1 MIYKDKQ
8 ADEQAILQIATQMC
22 AAARTAPKAHGKDTI
37 HTLILT
43 ENDKN
48 TLANKMDIIGKN
60 LMGDKSNTWYGRD
73 AANVRA
79 SSAVVLI
86 GVENSFR
93 GVPNCEMCGYKNCD
107 QCKKAG
113 GRCAFAMIDLGIA
126 VSSAVNVASLSHID
140 NRIMFS
146 IGKAVSDLDYIPNC
160 IWLGIPLSVS
170 GKNIFY
176 DRGVFHD

>member
-1 MIYKDKQ
+1 MMYKDKQ
-8 ADEQAILQIATQMC
+8 SDEQAILQIAMQMC

-43 ENDKN
+43 ADDKN
-48 TLANKMDIIGKN
+48 ALADKMDAIGKE

-73 AANVRA
+73 AANVRS

-86 GVENSFR
+86 GVENIFR
-93 GVPNCEMCGYKNCD
+93 AVPHCGMCGHKNC
-107 QCKKAG
+107 QECNSVG

-126 VSSAVNVASLSHID
+126 ISSAVGTASLAHID
-140 NRIMFS
+140 NRIMYS
-146 IGKAVSDLDYIPNC
+146 IGKVAETMDYIPNC

-176 DRGVFHD
+176 DRGIFHD